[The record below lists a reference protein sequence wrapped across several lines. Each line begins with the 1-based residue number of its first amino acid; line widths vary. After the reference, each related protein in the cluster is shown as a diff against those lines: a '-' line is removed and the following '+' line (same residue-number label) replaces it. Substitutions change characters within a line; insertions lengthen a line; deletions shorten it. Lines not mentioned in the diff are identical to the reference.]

1 MIPKGKLIAIG
12 GAEDKGTDKDLF
24 AINKN
29 NPNYTELGILKR
41 IVAEAGGKNAHIEV
55 ITTASMIPGEVGR
68 NYLSAFTKAGCS
80 KVNHMRIRKTK
91 EAENDELLERLKV
104 CDAVMFSGGNQ
115 SKLTSVFGGTQFLEI
130 LKERYTEENFIIAG
144 TSAGAMAMS
153 KIMIA
158 DGKSADAHLKGV
170 VKISTG
176 LWFIDG
182 IIIDSHVNKRGR
194 FVRMS
199 KTIALNL
206 SQIGIGLGEDTGV
219 VITNGNELEVIGSGI
234 VLIVDGK
241 NIQHNNV
248 PHIKEGETISIENL
262 KVHILEKRNRYNIA
276 KRKFTET

>member
-1 MIPKGKLIAIG
+1 MTPKGKLIAIG

-24 AINKN
+24 AVNKN
-29 NPNYTELGILKR
+29 NPNYIELGILKR
-41 IVAEAGGKNAHIEV
+41 IVAEAGGKQSHIEV

-68 NYLSAFTKAGCS
+68 NYLSAFTKAGCGN
-80 KVNHMRIRKTK
+80 VNHMRIRKTK
-91 EAENDELLERLKV
+91 DAENEELLERLRT

-130 LKERYTEENFIIAG
+130 LKERYAKEKFIIAG

-158 DGKSADAHLKGV
+158 DGQAAHAHLKGV

-194 FVRMS
+194 FIRMS
-199 KTIALNL
+199 KAIALSTL
-206 SQIGIGLGEDTGV
+206 QIGVGLGEDTGV

-234 VLIVDGK
+234 VFIIDGK
-241 NIQHNNV
+241 GIRHNNV
-248 PHIKEGETISIENL
+248 PLIKEGETIAMENL
-262 KVHILEKRNRYNIA
+262 NVHILEKGNRYHA
-276 KRKFTET
+276 VERKFTKN

>member
-91 EAENDELLERLKV
+91 EAENEELLERLKV

-199 KTIALNL
+199 KTIALYL

>member
-1 MIPKGKLIAIG
+1 MTPKGKLIAIG

-24 AINKN
+24 VINKN

-41 IVAEAGGKNAHIEV
+41 IVAEAGGKQSHIEV

-68 NYLSAFTKAGCS
+68 NYLTAFTKAGCS

-91 EAENDELLERLKV
+91 DAENEELLERLKV

-130 LKERYTEENFIIAG
+130 LKERYTKGDFIIAG

-158 DGKSADAHLKGV
+158 DGNAAHAHLKGV

-176 LWFIDG
+176 LWFVEDM
-182 IIIDSHVNKRGR
+182 IIDSHVNKRGR

-199 KTIALNL
+199 KTIAMNL
-206 SQIGIGLGEDTGV
+206 SQIGVGLGEDTGV

-241 NIQHNNV
+241 HIHHNNV
-248 PHIKEGETISIENL
+248 LRIKDGEPISIENL
-262 KVHILEKRNRYNIA
+262 KVHILEKGNRYNIA
-276 KRKFTET
+276 GRMFKEN